1 MQIKNN
7 KYKKNFQI
15 NTIIKLYV
23 GHIKILIFIKVSI
36 MTITINILKIQKK
49 LKHIKMNMKNYK
61 RKYK

>member
-1 MQIKNN
+1 
-7 KYKKNFQI
+7 
-15 NTIIKLYV
+15 
-23 GHIKILIFIKVSI
+23 